1 MAKHWYKILAVI
13 CIAFSIVAG
22 FLMPVPRMPILH
34 ETIRN
39 LYFHVPMWFAM
50 IVLGAV
56 SAYNSVQYIRTNTL
70 KYDTKAESYMLVA
83 LMLGI
88 AGLITGMLWA
98 KYTWGKPWSW
108 DVKQNATAISLMLM
122 FAYFILRNSMDDIT
136 KQARI
141 SAVYNIFSYSA
152 IIPLIFIVPRLT
164 DSLHPGMGGN
174 PAFSKYDLDS
184 NMRFVFYPAV
194 IGWIL
199 FSFWLADIIIRIKNL
214 KEKNA

>member
-56 SAYNSVQYIRTNTL
+56 SAYNSVQFIRTNTL